1 MTCWEEN
8 TMIATARPLFAA
20 ILGLMLSLGP
30 ADGICGDDD
39 PAFVQKIKSITKGES
54 ITFEAKAYLRY
65 WYQIQDPH
73 VEGAGEKE
81 PNANSF
87 EVWRFYFGPKVQVT
101 PWLMVRL
108 TADVGPEK
116 SVTSS
121 AAEDGH
127 SHKVSASARY
137 ELFLKYAYA
146 QIRFAPGLHLQA
158 GMIGNPY
165 HGFTDKLWGGRYVA
179 KNLGDEEKLWN
190 SADLGV
196 NLYYV
201 LPGDYGELGVGFV
214 NGAGY
219 KNATDTDANKEVW
232 IHAALSPFA
241 GLGDLA
247 TRFKLAMLLQYDIP
261 VVSDATQ
268 HLLASAL
275 VGYRG
280 TWVQAGYQLIMDIDD
295 MGGDADTMGLGHA
308 AYLRLNSPWKVG
320 LLGRAAIWDADLATK
335 DVQTRYEILGGVYYK
350 PVSLFEVA
358 LSASGAWRSGLSGV
372 EEEADVRVLLSTLFA
387 L

>member
-1 MTCWEEN
+1 ME
-8 TMIATARPLFAA
+8 ATTRLVFATVLGLALFA
-20 ILGLMLSLGP
+20 GP
-30 ADGICGDDD
+30 TQGICGDDD
-39 PAFVQKIKSITKGES
+39 PAFVKKIKSITKGES
-54 ITFEAKAYLRY
+54 IKLEAKAYLRY
-65 WYQIQDPH
+65 WYQVQDSH
-73 VEGAGEKE
+73 VEESGERE
-81 PNANSF
+81 PYANSF

-116 SVTSS
+116 SATSS

-127 SHKVSASARY
+127 THKVSASTRY

-158 GMIGNPY
+158 GMLGNPY

-179 KNLGDEEKLWN
+179 KNLGDQEKLWN
-190 SADLGV
+190 SADLGL

-201 LPGDYGELGVGFV
+201 LPDDYGELGVGFV

-219 KNATDTDANKEVW
+219 KKATDTDANKELW
-232 IHAALSPFA
+232 IHASLSPFA
-241 GLGDLA
+241 GLGDIA
-247 TRFKLAMLLQYDIP
+247 KRFKLAMLLQYDIP

-268 HLLASAL
+268 HLLASGL
-275 VGYRG
+275 VGYKG
-280 TWVQAGYQLIMDIDD
+280 QWVQAGYQFILDIDD
-295 MGGDADTMGLGHA
+295 MGGDADAMGLGHG

-320 LLGRAAIWDADLATK
+320 LLGRAAIWDADLDTK
-335 DVQTRYEILGGVYYK
+335 DVQTRYEVLGGVYYQ
-350 PVSLFEVA
+350 PFSLFEVA
-358 LSASGAWRSGLSGV
+358 LSASGAWRSELSGV
-372 EEEADVRVLLSTLFA
+372 EEEADIKVLLSTLFV

>member
-1 MTCWEEN
+1 MRAMN
-8 TMIATARPLFAA
+8 QLVPLVVLVVALGFA
-20 ILGLMLSLGP
+20 P
-30 ADGICGDDD
+30 AFGVCGDTD
-39 PAFVQKIKSITKGES
+39 PAFVQKIKKITKGVS
-54 ITFEAKAYLRY
+54 IKLEAKAYLRY
-65 WYQIQDPH
+65 WYQVQDPH
-73 VEGAGEKE
+73 VEASGEKE

-101 PWLMVRL
+101 PWLLVRL

-116 SVTSS
+116 SLTSS
-121 AAEDGH
+121 EAEDGH
-127 SHKVSASARY
+127 SHKVSASTRY

-146 QIRFAPGLHLQA
+146 QIRFAPGLHLRA

-190 SADLGV
+190 SADLGL

-219 KNATDTDANKEVW
+219 KKATDTDANKELW

-247 TRFKLAMLLQYDIP
+247 KRFKLAMLLQYDVP

-275 VGYRG
+275 VGYKG
-280 TWVQAGYQLIMDIDD
+280 EWVQAGYQFIMDIDD
-295 MGGDADTMGLGHA
+295 MGGDDDAFGLGHG

-320 LLGRAAIWDADLATK
+320 LMGRAAIWDADTATK
-335 DVQTRYEILGGVYYK
+335 DVQTKYEVLGGVFYK
-350 PVSLFEVA
+350 PFSLFEVA
-358 LSASGAWRSGLSGV
+358 LSGSGTWHSGLSGI
-372 EEEADVRVLLSTLFA
+372 EEEADIRVLLSTLFV

>member
-1 MTCWEEN
+1 
-8 TMIATARPLFAA
+8 MIATARPLFAA